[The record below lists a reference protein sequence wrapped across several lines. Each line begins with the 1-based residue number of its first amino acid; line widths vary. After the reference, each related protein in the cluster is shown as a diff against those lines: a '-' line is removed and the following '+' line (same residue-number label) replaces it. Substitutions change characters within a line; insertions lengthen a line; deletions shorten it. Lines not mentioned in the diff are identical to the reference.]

1 LSAIFGPIIT
11 AMVTPFTGEGA
22 VDYETAAKLS
32 RYLVEN
38 GSTALVVAG
47 TTGEGPALCNT
58 EKMQLLKTVAEAVSG
73 KAAVIAGTGGNSTTA
88 SVELTGQ
95 AAEYGA
101 DGVML
106 VTPYYNRPSQEGLY
120 QHFKTVAAATRLPV
134 MLYNVPGRTG
144 VNMTAETTLRLS
156 EIDNIVAVKEA
167 SGNLEQVAAICK
179 GAPRGFA
186 VYCGDD
192 ALTLPMLSV
201 GAQGVVSVASH
212 LAGNRLTEMVV
223 SYQKGQTE
231 RAREIHWEL
240 MPLFRGLFMATNPV
254 PVKAALDMLG
264 FNVGL
269 PRLPLAPLN
278 EAERNNLRALLS
290 NYGLI

>member
-47 TTGEGPALCNT
+47 TTGEGPALSNT

-134 MLYNVPGRTG
+134 MLYNVPARTG

-156 EIDNIVAVKEA
+156 EIDNIVGVKEA

-179 GAPRGFA
+179 GAPGGFA

-212 LAGNRLTEMVV
+212 LAGNRLAEMVV

-254 PVKAALDMLG
+254 PVKAALEMLG

>member
-1 LSAIFGPIIT
+1 FGPIIT

-47 TTGEGPALCNT
+47 TTGEGPALSNT

-134 MLYNVPGRTG
+134 MLYNVPARTG
-144 VNMTAETTLRLS
+144 VNMTAE
-156 EIDNIVAVKEA
+156 
-167 SGNLEQVAAICK
+167 
-179 GAPRGFA
+179 
-186 VYCGDD
+186 
-192 ALTLPMLSV
+192 
-201 GAQGVVSVASH
+201 
-212 LAGNRLTEMVV
+212 
-223 SYQKGQTE
+223 
-231 RAREIHWEL
+231 
-240 MPLFRGLFMATNPV
+240 
-254 PVKAALDMLG
+254 
-264 FNVGL
+264 
-269 PRLPLAPLN
+269 
-278 EAERNNLRALLS
+278 
-290 NYGLI
+290 

>member
-1 LSAIFGPIIT
+1 MSAIFGPIIT

-156 EIDNIVAVKEA
+156 EIDNIVGVKEA

-212 LAGNRLTEMVV
+212 LAGNRLAEMVV

-254 PVKAALDMLG
+254 PVKAALEMLG

>member
-1 LSAIFGPIIT
+1 MSAIFGPIIT

-47 TTGEGPALCNT
+47 TTGEGPALSNT

-212 LAGNRLTEMVV
+212 LAGNRLAEMVV

-254 PVKAALDMLG
+254 PVKAALEMLG

>member
-1 LSAIFGPIIT
+1 MSAIFGPIIT

-47 TTGEGPALCNT
+47 TTGEGPALSNT

-134 MLYNVPGRTG
+134 MLYNVPARTG

-156 EIDNIVAVKEA
+156 EIDNIVGVKEA

-179 GAPRGFA
+179 GLP
-186 VYCGDD
+186 GD
-192 ALTLPMLSV
+192 LPFI
-201 GAQGVVSVASH
+201 
-212 LAGNRLTEMVV
+212 AGM
-223 SYQKGQTE
+223 
-231 RAREIHWEL
+231 
-240 MPLFRGLFMATNPV
+240 MP
-254 PVKAALDMLG
+254 
-264 FNVGL
+264 
-269 PRLPLAPLN
+269 
-278 EAERNNLRALLS
+278 
-290 NYGLI
+290 

>member
-1 LSAIFGPIIT
+1 MSAIFGPIIT

-156 EIDNIVAVKEA
+156 EIDNIVGVKEA